1 MKLSEKLRNDRNL
14 DCTFKSI
21 LLISGKK
28 KRKNMRQNLCA
39 LIQGIPWQKID
50 FCNRFRSLNSWT
62 ESDLKLF
69 MLLKGNSLQICTAA
83 TTLLHEIIFHILVS
97 ISSFCFNS
105 FLEEK
110 PLISFFLCSLKS
122 VSISSFCFNSF
133 LEEKPLI
140 SFLLCSLKSDWTF
153 IFIFPFIIVLKK
165 ILHFLYFKLM
175 INLLVTMS

>member
-1 MKLSEKLRNDRNL
+1 MIE
-14 DCTFKSI
+14 I
-21 LLISGKK
+21 LIAYLNWYYWFLEKK

-83 TTLLHEIIFHILVS
+83 TTLLHEIIFHI
-97 ISSFCFNS
+97 
-105 FLEEK
+105 
-110 PLISFFLCSLKS
+110 S

-140 SFLLCSLKSDWTF
+140 SFLLYSLKSGWT
-153 IFIFPFIIVLKK
+153 
-165 ILHFLYFKLM
+165 LYFLFFPLLM
-175 INLLVTMS
+175 SWKRFYIFFIWSWW

>member
-62 ESDLKLF
+62 ESDLRLF

-83 TTLLHEIIFHILVS
+83 TTLLHEIIFHIL
-97 ISSFCFNS
+97 
-105 FLEEK
+105 
-110 PLISFFLCSLKS
+110 

>member
-1 MKLSEKLRNDRNL
+1 MKNLNDRNL
-14 DCTFKSI
+14 DCIFKLI

-83 TTLLHEIIFHILVS
+83 TTLLHEIIFHI
-97 ISSFCFNS
+97 
-105 FLEEK
+105 
-110 PLISFFLCSLKS
+110 S
-122 VSISSFCFNSF
+122 VSISSSCFNSF

-175 INLLVTMS
+175 INLLINVTMS

>member
-83 TTLLHEIIFHILVS
+83 TTLLHEIIFHI
-97 ISSFCFNS
+97 
-105 FLEEK
+105 
-110 PLISFFLCSLKS
+110 S

-175 INLLVTMS
+175 INLLINVTMS

>member
-1 MKLSEKLRNDRNL
+1 MKNLNDRNL
-14 DCTFKSI
+14 DCIFKLI

-83 TTLLHEIIFHILVS
+83 TTLLHEIIFHI
-97 ISSFCFNS
+97 
-105 FLEEK
+105 
-110 PLISFFLCSLKS
+110 S

>member
-83 TTLLHEIIFHILVS
+83 TTLLHEIIFHI
-97 ISSFCFNS
+97 
-105 FLEEK
+105 
-110 PLISFFLCSLKS
+110 S

>member
-28 KRKNMRQNLCA
+28 KRKNMPQNLCA

-83 TTLLHEIIFHILVS
+83 TTLLHEIIFHI
-97 ISSFCFNS
+97 
-105 FLEEK
+105 
-110 PLISFFLCSLKS
+110 S